1 MLIASPQQIIL
12 GGGVMNRA
20 SLYPKIRSHLRKILN
35 NYVSSPSLTDEGLEK
50 FIGKYDHILYFWQ
63 FFDRLSMVISDAN
76 YTFHACIYQ
85 VPQFGVVMRALL
97 GPSILQ
103 SSPFLLG

>member
-20 SLYPKIRSHLRKILN
+20 SLYPKIRSHLKNILN

-50 FIGKYDHILYFWQ
+50 FIGKYDHILHLWQ
-63 FFDRLSMVISDAN
+63 NFDRLSMVISDAN
-76 YTFHACIYQ
+76 YSFNACI
-85 VPQFGVVMRALL
+85 
-97 GPSILQ
+97 
-103 SSPFLLG
+103 